1 METPGEQQGA
11 GGGHVGAAQHWG
23 WVLAAL
29 WGWRGVEEGKHALS
43 VVHDKPPTMA
53 SSIPRGAMDG
63 DCRQLCPWVA
73 VSTGGFSKPIS
84 NPR

>member
-11 GGGHVGAAQHWG
+11 GGGHVGAPQHWG

-29 WGWRGVEEGKHALS
+29 WGWGGGEEGNHALS

-53 SSIPRGAMDG
+53 SSIPRDAMDR
-63 DCRQLCPWVA
+63 D
-73 VSTGGFSKPIS
+73 
-84 NPR
+84 